1 MLLLTGALRDELVK
15 VEWNRIDLKTAL
27 LDVGKELLYT
37 PDVGIYAD
45 VILRKKTVD
54 NRRKNRINI
63 RDQKKPLTAL
73 VKGFFFGA
81 NGENRTHDLFIT
93 SELLYP

>member
-1 MLLLTGALRDELVK
+1 MSVKNYSTHRMLEYM
-15 VEWNRIDLKTAL
+15 KT
-27 LDVGKELLYT
+27 LYC
-37 PDVGIYAD
+37 AQ
-45 VILRKKTVD
+45 KTVD
-54 NRRKNRINI
+54 NRRKNLINI

>member
-45 VILRKKTVD
+45 VILRKKKTVD
-54 NRRKNRINI
+54 NE
-63 RDQKKPLTAL
+63 LTT
-73 VKGFFFGA
+73 
-81 NGENRTHDLFIT
+81 GEKIV
-93 SELLYP
+93 

>member
-37 PDVGIYAD
+37 PDVVIYAD
-45 VILRKKTVD
+45 VILRKK
-54 NRRKNRINI
+54 
-63 RDQKKPLTAL
+63 
-73 VKGFFFGA
+73 
-81 NGENRTHDLFIT
+81 NG
-93 SELLYP
+93 